1 MATSPVSTTGPLFQA
16 GGLASGLDTTSIV
29 NSIITADSAPLVQV
43 QKEQAAYQVQISTL
57 ATLTSKL
64 QALQS
69 ATDGLATSG
78 LAPITADSTYAD
90 FTATGSAPAEGSY
103 TVQVATIAQAAKLRS
118 VTVSSAQDPNALGLT
133 STLQFSIDGV
143 TSPSTAIDM
152 TGMSLSALAEAI
164 NQKVPNV
171 TAAVVYTG
179 SAYALS
185 VTRKSTG
192 YSTTQGG
199 ALQVIGGDG
208 LNLQTIQY
216 AQNASLTVDNL
227 QVTSQ
232 SNTITNAIP
241 GVTLTLHGQSNVATN
256 VNFAT
261 DTSSSAAGIQSFITA
276 YNDVV
281 TLLNSQLRPDPNQA
295 ATNNPLAG
303 TNLLTI
309 QRDMQSLLSTKVNGS
324 GAVQTITDLN
334 VSLQDDGTL
343 ALDKLPH
350 GNTFA
355 EAIAADP
362 GGANKLFTTTKTGIA
377 ALVDAL
383 VQRQTEPSSVNL
395 PDGSTLSVDG
405 GLEGETTLLKNSTT
419 ALDDT
424 VNYWQN
430 YLDNERTRMTSE
442 FTAMEQTV
450 STLNMASN
458 YLNALFAASTNTS
471 YKTTSNSSG

>member
-1 MATSPVSTTGPLFQA
+1 
-16 GGLASGLDTTSIV
+16 
-29 NSIITADSAPLVQV
+29 
-43 QKEQAAYQVQISTL
+43 
-57 ATLTSKL
+57 
-64 QALQS
+64 
-69 ATDGLATSG
+69 
-78 LAPITADSTYAD
+78 
-90 FTATGSAPAEGSY
+90 
-103 TVQVATIAQAAKLRS
+103 
-118 VTVSSAQDPNALGLT
+118 
-133 STLQFSIDGV
+133 
-143 TSPSTAIDM
+143 
-152 TGMSLSALAEAI
+152 
-164 NQKVPNV
+164 
-171 TAAVVYTG
+171 
-179 SAYALS
+179 
-185 VTRKSTG
+185 VTRNSTG
-192 YSTTQGG
+192 YSTTQDG

-208 LNLQTIQY
+208 LNLQTVQY

-232 SNTITNAIP
+232 SNIITKAIP

-295 ATNNPLAG
+295 ATNNPLAS

-309 QRDMQSLLSTKVNGS
+309 ERQMQGLLSTKVNGS

-334 VSLQDDGTL
+334 VSMQNDGTL

-362 GGANKLFTTTKTGIA
+362 GGANKLFTTTQTGIA

-383 VQRQTEPSSVNL
+383 VQRQTEPSSVTL
-395 PDGSTLSVDG
+395 SDGSKLSVDG
-405 GLEGETTLLKNSTT
+405 GLEGETTLLQKSTS

-424 VNYWQN
+424 VNYWQV
-430 YLDNERTRMTSE
+430 YLDNERTRLTSE

-458 YLNALFAASTNTS
+458 YLNALFYSSTNS
-471 YKTTSNSSG
+471 AYKTTSNG

>member
-29 NSIITADSAPLVQV
+29 NSIITSDSAAMTQA
-43 QKEQAAYQVQISTL
+43 QAEQAAYKVQISTL

-103 TVQVATIAQAAKLRS
+103 TVQVTTMAQAVKMRS
-118 VTVSSAQDPNALGLT
+118 TTFSSAQDPNALGLT
-133 STLQFSIDGV
+133 GNLQFSIDGV
-143 TSPSTAIDM
+143 TSPSTAINM
-152 TGMSLSALAEAI
+152 TGKSLSALAEAI
-164 NQKVPNV
+164 NQQVPQV

-185 VTRKSTG
+185 VTRNSTG

-208 LNLQTIQY
+208 LSLQPIQQ
-216 AQNASLTVDNL
+216 AQNASLKVDNL

-261 DTSSSAAGIQSFITA
+261 DTSSSASGVQSFITA

-281 TLLNSQLRPDPNQA
+281 TLLNSQLRPDPSEA

-303 TNLLTI
+303 TDLLTI
-309 QRDMQSLLSTKVNGS
+309 QRAMQSLLSTKVNGS
-324 GAVQTITDLN
+324 GAVQTLTDLN
-334 VSLQDDGTL
+334 VSMQDDGTL

-383 VQRQTEPSSVNL
+383 VQRQTEPSSVTL

-405 GLEGETTLLKNSTT
+405 GLEGETTLLQNSAT

-424 VNYWQN
+424 VNYWQT
-430 YLDNERTRMTSE
+430 YLDNERTRLTSE
-442 FTAMEQTV
+442 FTAMESTV
-450 STLNMASN
+450 AALNTTAN
-458 YLNALFAASTNTS
+458 YLNQLFYSSSSNT
-471 YKTTSNSSG
+471 YKTSSSG

>member
-29 NSIITADSAPLVQV
+29 NSIITADSAAMLQV
-43 QKEQAAYQVQISTL
+43 QKQQAAYSVQISTL

-103 TVQVATIAQAAKLRS
+103 TVQVATMAQAAKMRS
-118 VTVSSAQDPNALGLT
+118 ITFSSAQDPNALGLT
-133 STLQFSIDGV
+133 GDLQFSIDGV
-143 TSPSTAIDM
+143 TSPSTAINM
-152 TGMSLSALAEAI
+152 TGMSLSAVAEAI
-164 NQKVPNV
+164 NQKVPQV

-185 VTRKSTG
+185 VTRNSTG

-216 AQNASLTVDNL
+216 AQNASLKVDNL
-227 QVTSQ
+227 QVMSQ
-232 SNTITNAIP
+232 SNIITNAIP
-241 GVTLTLHGQSNVATN
+241 GVTLTLRGQSNVATN

-261 DTSSSAAGIQSFITA
+261 DTSSSATGIQNFITA

-281 TLLNSQLRPDPNQA
+281 TLLNSQLRPDPSQA

-303 TNLLTI
+303 TDLLTI

-383 VQRQTEPSSVNL
+383 VQRQTEPSSVTL
-395 PDGSTLSVDG
+395 SDGSTLSVDG
-405 GLEGETTLLKNSTT
+405 GLEGETTLLQNSTT

-424 VNYWQN
+424 VNYWQV
-430 YLDNERTRMTSE
+430 YLDNERTRLTSE
-442 FTAMEQTV
+442 FTAMESTV
-450 STLNMASN
+450 ATLNTTAN
-458 YLNALFAASTNTS
+458 YLNQLFYSSSSNT
-471 YKTTSNSSG
+471 YKTTSNG

>member
-1 MATSPVSTTGPLFQA
+1 
-16 GGLASGLDTTSIV
+16 
-29 NSIITADSAPLVQV
+29 
-43 QKEQAAYQVQISTL
+43 
-57 ATLTSKL
+57 
-64 QALQS
+64 
-69 ATDGLATSG
+69 
-78 LAPITADSTYAD
+78 
-90 FTATGSAPAEGSY
+90 
-103 TVQVATIAQAAKLRS
+103 
-118 VTVSSAQDPNALGLT
+118 
-133 STLQFSIDGV
+133 
-143 TSPSTAIDM
+143 
-152 TGMSLSALAEAI
+152 
-164 NQKVPNV
+164 
-171 TAAVVYTG
+171 
-179 SAYALS
+179 
-185 VTRKSTG
+185 
-192 YSTTQGG
+192 
-199 ALQVIGGDG
+199 LQVIGGDG

-216 AQNASLTVDNL
+216 AQNASLKVDNL

-232 SNTITNAIP
+232 SNIINNAIP
-241 GVTLTLHGQSNVATN
+241 GVTLTLHGQSNIATN
-256 VNFAT
+256 VNFAS
-261 DTSSSAAGIQSFITA
+261 DTRSSAARINSFVAA

-281 TLLNSQLRPDPNQA
+281 TLLNSQLRPDPSQA

-334 VSLQDDGTL
+334 VSMQDDGTL

-362 GGANKLFTTTKTGIA
+362 GGANKLFTTTKTGIT

-383 VQRQTEPSSVNL
+383 VQRQIEPSSVTL

-405 GLEGETTLLKNSTT
+405 GLEGETALLQKSTT

-430 YLDNERTRMTSE
+430 YLDNERIRLTSE

-458 YLNALFAASTNTS
+458 YLNALFAASTSTS
-471 YKTTSNSSG
+471 YKTTSNG

>member
-1 MATSPVSTTGPLFQA
+1 MRSTTF
-16 GGLASGLDTTSIV
+16 
-29 NSIITADSAPLVQV
+29 
-43 QKEQAAYQVQISTL
+43 
-57 ATLTSKL
+57 
-64 QALQS
+64 
-69 ATDGLATSG
+69 
-78 LAPITADSTYAD
+78 
-90 FTATGSAPAEGSY
+90 
-103 TVQVATIAQAAKLRS
+103 
-118 VTVSSAQDPNALGLT
+118 SSAQDPNALGLT
-133 STLQFSIDGV
+133 GNLQFSIDGV
-143 TSPSTAIDM
+143 TSPSTAINM
-152 TGMSLSALAEAI
+152 TGKSLSALAEAI
-164 NQKVPNV
+164 NQQVPQV

-185 VTRKSTG
+185 VTRNSTG

-208 LNLQTIQY
+208 LSLQPIQQ
-216 AQNASLTVDNL
+216 AQNASLKVDNL

-261 DTSSSAAGIQSFITA
+261 DTSSSASGVQSFITA

-281 TLLNSQLRPDPNQA
+281 TLLNSQLRPDPSEA

-303 TNLLTI
+303 TDLLTI
-309 QRDMQSLLSTKVNGS
+309 QRAMQSLLSTKVNGS
-324 GAVQTITDLN
+324 GAVQTLTDLN
-334 VSLQDDGTL
+334 VSMQDDGTL

-383 VQRQTEPSSVNL
+383 VQRQTEPSSVTL

-405 GLEGETTLLKNSTT
+405 GLEGETTLLQNSAT

-424 VNYWQN
+424 VNYWQT
-430 YLDNERTRMTSE
+430 YLDNERTRLTSE
-442 FTAMEQTV
+442 FTAMESTV
-450 STLNMASN
+450 AALNTTAN
-458 YLNALFAASTNTS
+458 YLNQLFYSSSSNT
-471 YKTTSNSSG
+471 YKTSSSG